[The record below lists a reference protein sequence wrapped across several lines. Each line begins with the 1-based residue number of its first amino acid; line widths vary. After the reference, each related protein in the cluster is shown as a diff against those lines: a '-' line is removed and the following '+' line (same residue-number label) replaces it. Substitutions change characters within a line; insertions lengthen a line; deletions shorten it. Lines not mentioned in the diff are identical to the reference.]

1 MGFLLL
7 LPFFLVRFGLLS
19 LLDKDAVKRAAY
31 FAPLLGKEK
40 AAYWL
45 YQISNTAILAGI
57 FFSKINN
64 TPMWLFSMG
73 LAMYMAGLILLI
85 ISVVNFASPAENGI
99 SQKGLYR
106 LSRNPMYL
114 AYFLFFVGCALLT
127 QSPLLFA
134 FVLLFQITAHWIIL
148 ECV

>member
-45 YQISNTAILAGI
+45 YQISNTAILAGV
-57 FFSKINN
+57 FFAKIKN

-114 AYFLFFVGCALLT
+114 VSC
-127 QSPLLFA
+127 QS
-134 FVLLFQITAHWIIL
+134 
-148 ECV
+148 C